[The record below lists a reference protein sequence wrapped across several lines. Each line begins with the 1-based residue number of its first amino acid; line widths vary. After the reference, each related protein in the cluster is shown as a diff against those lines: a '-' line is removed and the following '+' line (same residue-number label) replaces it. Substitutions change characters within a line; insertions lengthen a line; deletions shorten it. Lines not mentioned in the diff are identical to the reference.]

1 MRVAAAV
8 KAVLTVRGA
17 GTGPGLVP
25 GAAPAAVGR
34 GPRAPP
40 FVAFRF
46 THYRVVSFPRE
57 IELVPLLLPLA
68 GLVLVAARL
77 VSPYGS
83 RPSGPASA
91 IRLPEAERRVPR
103 PAAPVNRQTC
113 RYDHREIT
121 PFRRCEF
128 VQSIP
133 SSVRI

>member
-1 MRVAAAV
+1 M
-8 KAVLTVRGA
+8 LTVRGA

-46 THYRVVSFPRE
+46 TH
-57 IELVPLLLPLA
+57 ITGWLVFQKSEVASAVLLPLA